1 MAILRLL
8 ILSLVLSLTLPM
20 AVFATNDPIPGVDII
35 VRKNPGGIIMHLT
48 TDKTGA
54 LDLSKLP
61 KGRYSFEVADT
72 SRLPKAFVMTF
83 TIPGTAPLVSVP
95 ILPTKTRG
103 TAKIGIGSGEL
114 ILKAGPGSGLTIIV
128 SIFDRWGKQ
137 SSPVSPVAVGNSRSQ
152 TDHDTGESGGAGGL

>member
-20 AVFATNDPIPGVDII
+20 AVFATSNPIPGVDII
-35 VRKNPGGIIMHLT
+35 VKKNPGGQIMHLT

-83 TIPGTAPLVSVP
+83 TIPGTAPLVSV
-95 ILPTKTRG
+95 
-103 TAKIGIGSGEL
+103 
-114 ILKAGPGSGLTIIV
+114 

>member
-20 AVFATNDPIPGVDII
+20 AVFATSDPIPGVDII
-35 VRKNPGGIIMHLT
+35 VRKNPGPSIMMT

-128 SIFDRWGKQ
+128 SIFDRWGK
-137 SSPVSPVAVGNSRSQ
+137 
-152 TDHDTGESGGAGGL
+152 

>member
-20 AVFATNDPIPGVDII
+20 AVFATSNPIPGVDII
-35 VRKNPGGIIMHLT
+35 VRKNPGPSIMMT

-128 SIFDRWGKQ
+128 SIFDRWGK
-137 SSPVSPVAVGNSRSQ
+137 
-152 TDHDTGESGGAGGL
+152 